1 MTLAEQK
8 HRERATL
15 SRLKFRGIV
24 QENWLDHLDE
34 MSDSEITLMLDLTE
48 GKAYMDEDRKA
59 YPKMSDRTR
68 AEFLR
73 DS

>member
-8 HRERATL
+8 HREKETL
-15 SRLKFRGIV
+15 SRLKSRGIT
-24 QENWLDHLDE
+24 QDNFPWKLDE
-34 MSDSEITLMLDLTE
+34 MSDPEITLMLDLTE

-59 YPKMSDRTR
+59 YPNESDRTR

-73 DS
+73 DF